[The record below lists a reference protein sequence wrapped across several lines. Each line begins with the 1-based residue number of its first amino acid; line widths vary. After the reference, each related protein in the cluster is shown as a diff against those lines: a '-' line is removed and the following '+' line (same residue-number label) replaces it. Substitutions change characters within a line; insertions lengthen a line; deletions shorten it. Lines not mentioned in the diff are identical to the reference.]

1 MSKTVSLVLGS
12 GGARGYAHIGVIEE
26 LQARGYE
33 IHAVAGSSMGA
44 LVGGLFAA
52 GELSN
57 YRDWVKELNYLDVIR
72 LLDLSFKHPGMI
84 NGTRV
89 FDVISEMVG
98 DIRIEQMPVLYTAV
112 ATDLHARKE
121 IWFQDGNL
129 LQAIRASIAIP
140 SLFTPVN
147 YNGRTLVDGGVLNP
161 LPIAPTVSA
170 HSDIIIA
177 VDLNADV
184 QPFPIQCEAP
194 QPTRQEKVLNRWMSK
209 FRWRS
214 KKYEE
219 MSGSHGEAVV
229 KSGMLD
235 MFNQSLEIMQESLAR
250 YKMAG
255 YAPDLLIPVSR
266 RQCRFYEFNRAEEM
280 IQLGRIVTER
290 ALDSYEAG
298 HGSGFEYSYSGSG
311 EPPIVFPGQGTDKK
325 ENGEPPD

>member
-33 IHAVAGSSMGA
+33 IQAVAGSSMGA
-44 LVGGLFAA
+44 LIGGLFAA
-52 GELSN
+52 GELDH
-57 YRDWVKELNYLDVIR
+57 YRDWVKELNYVDVIR
-72 LLDLSFKHPGMI
+72 LLDLSFKNPGVI
-84 NGTRV
+84 NGSRV

-98 DIRIEQMPVLYTAV
+98 DTRIEQMPIVFTAV

-121 IWFQDGNL
+121 IWFQDGEL
-129 LQAIRASIAIP
+129 LPAIRASIAIP

-170 HSDIIIA
+170 HSDMIIA

-184 QPFPIQCEAP
+184 QPFKMCCSTS
-194 QPTRQEKVLNRWMSK
+194 QPTRQDKVFSRWLNK

-214 KKYEE
+214 
-219 MSGSHGEAVV
+219 SRGIQTAGSHGEAMM

-235 MFNQSLEIMQESLAR
+235 IFNQSLEIMQESLAR

-255 YAPDLLIPVSR
+255 YAPDLLIPISR

-298 HGSGFEYSYSGSG
+298 QGSGFEYSYAGSG
-311 EPPIVFPGQGTDKK
+311 EPPITFPGQDVAQGTA
-325 ENGEPPD
+325 GS